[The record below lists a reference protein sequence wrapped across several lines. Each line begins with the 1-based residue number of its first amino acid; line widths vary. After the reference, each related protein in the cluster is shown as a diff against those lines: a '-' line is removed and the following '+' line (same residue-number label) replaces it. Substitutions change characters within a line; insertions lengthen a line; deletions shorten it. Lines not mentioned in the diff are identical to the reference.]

1 MEQII
6 SIITEDGVAMFKQI
20 DIANIQD
27 EINTL
32 LLIKTE
38 DDMEHL
44 GIFCTYDKK
53 WQSINLKATHK
64 DYITFIKRNKIKK
77 FTKKCNRYATAIKPF
92 WRKNR
97 LYCT

>member
-38 DDMEHL
+38 DDM
-44 GIFCTYDKK
+44 
-53 WQSINLKATHK
+53 
-64 DYITFIKRNKIKK
+64 
-77 FTKKCNRYATAIKPF
+77 
-92 WRKNR
+92 
-97 LYCT
+97 